1 MTDLIER
8 LRQHALPDP
17 HDEREVLHAP
27 LLRDAA
33 DEIERLRAHRDELLG
48 AAQAVVDRWDS
59 VLWARLPHT
68 GEFIARLRTAIVKA
82 TKGES

>member
-8 LRQHALPDP
+8 LRQHALPDQ

-33 DEIERLRAHRDELLG
+33 DEIDLLMEQMDSLLA

-59 VLWARLPHT
+59 PLWANLPHT